1 MYIVSITSQLSGI
14 GRALLGLSEKAAK
27 RETLFG
33 EFKDLHISI
42 DRLKD
47 EKGTVL
53 QKRYVVWND
62 MTQLVWYKNRN
73 SQGKFD
79 LLV

>member
-1 MYIVSITSQLSGI
+1 MYIVSITSRLTGI
-14 GRALLGLSEKAAK
+14 GRSLLGLSEKAVK

-42 DRLKD
+42 DRFKD
-47 EKGTVL
+47 NKGAVL
-53 QKRYVVWND
+53 QKRYVLWND

-73 SQGKFD
+73 SQGKFE
-79 LLV
+79 LLG